1 MNHLPVLPLKIKT
14 KMRLQL
20 SKKDDTM
27 KTNHKTNK
35 FLVRKRLILERGPPP
50 PHANQYE
57 KTIYKALCE
66 QTDFLVEL
74 FGEDDEKVKYMAAA
88 RKKGLRKAMK
98 SAQAKKRGAKNES
111 IESIDDYAAARVAY
125 NSSYAYDEQV
135 ATEIDAYA
143 SKPGKKERAARLL
156 RAAMLPKTEKSITQG
171 GKRMSPGQVRYSIA
185 PRAGRK
191 DKPGRVRKDKRK
203 GKNGMIYQKGKA
215 PVPMSEE
222 DWLPAAKKAK
232 KSVKKKS
239 A

>member
-1 MNHLPVLPLKIKT
+1 MPVLPLKIKT

-98 SAQAKKRGAKNES
+98 SAQAKKRGAKNKA

-125 NSSYAYDEQV
+125 DSSYAYDEQV

-156 RAAMLPKTEKSITQG
+156 RAAMLPKTEKNISKG
-171 GKRMSPGQVRYSIA
+171 GKRMSPGQVLSSITRTR
-185 PRAGRK
+185 P
-191 DKPGRVRKDKRK
+191 VRKDKRR
-203 GKNGMIYQKGKA
+203 GKTGMIYQKGKA

-222 DWLPAAKKAK
+222 DCLPAAKKAK

>member
-1 MNHLPVLPLKIKT
+1 MEQA
-14 KMRLQL
+14 RR
-20 SKKDDTM
+20 
-27 KTNHKTNK
+27 
-35 FLVRKRLILERGPPP
+35 FA
-50 PHANQYE
+50 ANQQ

-88 RKKGLRKAMK
+88 RRGLAQGHEV
-98 SAQAKKRGAKNES
+98 AQAKKGVPRTSPSSPSTTTRRRAWPTMP
-111 IESIDDYAAARVAY
+111 AR
-125 NSSYAYDEQV
+125 DEQV

-156 RAAMLPKTEKSITQG
+156 RAAMLPKTEKNISKG
-171 GKRMSPGQVRYSIA
+171 GKRMSPGQVLSSITRTR
-185 PRAGRK
+185 P
-191 DKPGRVRKDKRK
+191 VRKDKRR
-203 GKNGMIYQKGKA
+203 GKTGMIYQKGKA

-222 DWLPAAKKAK
+222 DCLPAAKKAK

>member
-98 SAQAKKRGAKNES
+98 SAQAKKRGAKNKS

-125 NSSYAYDEQV
+125 DSSYAYDEQV

-156 RAAMLPKTEKSITQG
+156 RAAMLPKKEKNIRYG
-171 GKRMSPGQVRYSIA
+171 GKRMSPGQVLSSITRTR
-185 PRAGRK
+185 P
-191 DKPGRVRKDKRK
+191 VRKDKRR
-203 GKNGMIYQKGKA
+203 GKTGMIYQKGKA

-222 DWLPAAKKAK
+222 DCLPAAKKAK

>member
-1 MNHLPVLPLKIKT
+1 MSNDSDT
-14 KMRLQL
+14 
-20 SKKDDTM
+20 SKLWGGR
-27 KTNHKTNK
+27 
-35 FLVRKRLILERGPPP
+35 FSE
-50 PHANQYE
+50 A
-57 KTIYKALCE
+57 
-66 QTDFLVEL
+66 TDSFVQRFTASVE
-74 FGEDDEKVKYMAAA
+74 FDQRMAAQDIQGSLAHA
-88 RKKGLRKAMK
+88 RMLCAAKVLSDAELAEIEKGLA
-98 SAQAKKRGAKNES
+98 
-111 IESIDDYAAARVAY
+111 
-125 NSSYAYDEQV
+125 QV